1 MPMQNDRIQ
10 YLTIIKIGTLFF
22 YSIVCLKS
30 FVGHIILNYSL
41 IISIQATKLE
51 IFDIHSK

>member
-1 MPMQNDRIQ
+1 MQDDRIQ
-10 YLTIIKIGTLFF
+10 YFTIVKTGILFLNN
-22 YSIVCLKS
+22 VVGLKS
-30 FVGHIILNYSL
+30 FLGHIILNYSL